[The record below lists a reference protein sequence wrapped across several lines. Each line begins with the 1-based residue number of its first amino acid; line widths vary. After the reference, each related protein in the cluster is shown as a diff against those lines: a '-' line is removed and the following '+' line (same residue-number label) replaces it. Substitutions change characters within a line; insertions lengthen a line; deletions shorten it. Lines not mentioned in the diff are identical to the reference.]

1 MIFILLTQPSPAREG
16 LSQQHWHQT
25 SLKEVESVFGSSNDR
40 RKLLMRRLHEAA
52 RNFELSGVRTI
63 WVNGSFVTD
72 KEQPNDIDGCWE
84 YTQSVNAETLDT
96 VFLQPSRKAMKEK
109 YGLDFFIAN
118 IIEAESGLPFP
129 KFFQVNRNGEA
140 KGILVVKLGE

>member
-1 MIFILLTQPSPAREG
+1 MSIPALQANGELPPG
-16 LSQQHWHQT
+16 EHQT

-40 RKLLMRRLHEAA
+40 RKLLMLRLREAA

-96 VFLQPSRKAMKEK
+96 VFFAAL
-109 YGLDFFIAN
+109 
-118 IIEAESGLPFP
+118 
-129 KFFQVNRNGEA
+129 
-140 KGILVVKLGE
+140 